1 MDIAYD
7 NLESYP
13 EKGPLVVITYR
24 DTSTKKIA
32 KAVSAFDNELED
44 SVDSGLCP
52 FTVNGITGKNL
63 SAMGLKVLVARVAK
77 HLKEE
82 NEKVL
87 TIGHAEKSE
96 SIYDNPQLYPMMF
109 SWLFLYGL
117 GEIGIVD
124 ADNINMS
131 DSIYKQTLL
140 MYHDKCF
147 QLDPH
152 FQIITFNH
160 DQIKNSTTGGYLMI
174 EKQNFDEITEHL
186 MNVNVG
192 VLDDLSKRSL

>member
-1 MDIAYD
+1 M
-7 NLESYP
+7 
-13 EKGPLVVITYR
+13 
-24 DTSTKKIA
+24 
-32 KAVSAFDNELED
+32 
-44 SVDSGLCP
+44 
-52 FTVNGITGKNL
+52 
-63 SAMGLKVLVARVAK
+63 
-77 HLKEE
+77 
-82 NEKVL
+82 
-87 TIGHAEKSE
+87 
-96 SIYDNPQLYPMMF
+96 
-109 SWLFLYGL
+109 FLYGL

-124 ADNINMS
+124 ADDINMS

-186 MNVNVG
+186 MNVNVS
-192 VLDDLSKRSL
+192 VLDDLSKRLSKDDRVKPVTEQEKACYQLISDLDHVGGHVKGSMTSKKYMQNGIWSLISYI